1 MWVAEFS
8 NMDETHVLPK
18 YQAVK
23 QVQLKHGHQII
34 DFESVYPRPEL
45 LEVFGV
51 ECRGGEPVTESGPW
65 AR

>member
-34 DFESVYPRPEL
+34 DFEKCISAARAS
-45 LEVFGV
+45 GSI
-51 ECRGGEPVTESGPW
+51 RG
-65 AR
+65 